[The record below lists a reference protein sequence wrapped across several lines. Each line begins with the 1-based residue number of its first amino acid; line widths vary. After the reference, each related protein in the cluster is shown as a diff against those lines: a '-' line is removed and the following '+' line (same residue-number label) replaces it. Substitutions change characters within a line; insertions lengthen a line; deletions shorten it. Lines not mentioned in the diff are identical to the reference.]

1 MASAPNVASLGV
13 GSGLNLQQLLSDL
26 VSAEKKPITLIQQQQ
41 SAYKTK
47 ISAYGSISSKLSALQ
62 TAANALK
69 SPLSLE
75 SYKASSSDAAIASAT
90 TGTGAAPG
98 TYSVHIGT
106 LATAH
111 SLNSST
117 AVADPTAAVGT
128 GTMRISVGTSSFD
141 ITIDNTNNS
150 LNGIRDAINTSTSN
164 TGVAATVIQD
174 VDGSRLALT
183 SKNTGTT
190 NAISVAVKET
200 GTADFTVAGGDANNL
215 DNTGLSSLAYVTGA
229 ATNLA
234 QGQPAGNASLTI
246 NGISINSASNSLTTA
261 IAGVTLNLNKTGDA
275 NVTVGRDIEGITKL
289 VTNFVTAFN
298 DFQSSTRTMNAYDA
312 STKTAGV
319 LTGESASRSI
329 ITTVTRSVQTTPA
342 TVTGSY
348 DTLADLGI
356 SLNKDGTLAVDSSKL
371 QTAISSDFT
380 SVKSVLA
387 GYATAT
393 AAATS
398 DLTSTTGT
406 LTNRVNGLNAS
417 VKLLGER
424 ADRMTLRLAAFEQRY
439 RNQFVSLDTLVS
451 QMNTTSSYLSQ
462 QLARL

>member
-1 MASAPNVASLGV
+1 MASVPNVASLGV

-75 SYKASSSDAAIASAT
+75 SYKASSSDTAIASAT
-90 TGTGAAPG
+90 TGVGAAPG
-98 TYSVHIGT
+98 SYNVHIGT

-111 SLNSST
+111 SLNST
-117 AVADPTAAVGT
+117 AVPDATAAIGT

-141 ITIDNTNNS
+141 ITLDNTNNS
-150 LNGIRDAINTSTSN
+150 LNGIRDAINASASN
-164 TGVAATVIQD
+164 TGVSATVIQD
-174 VDGSRLALT
+174 VDGARLALT

-275 NVTVGRDIEGITKL
+275 TITVGRDIEGITKL

-298 DFQSSTRTMNAYDA
+298 DFQSSTRALNAYDA

-329 ITTVTRSVQTTPA
+329 ITTVTRSVQTTPS

-398 DLTSTTGT
+398 DLTSTSGT
-406 LTNRVNGLNAS
+406 LTNRINGLNAS